1 MVVNHYKG
9 MKLAIHSLPF
19 FLFFLNLRSI
29 LFSRQTFAK
38 SHGGIFLVHFI
49 GQLLKSDRRESTS
62 IGPHE
67 SQVMRGCDHGTDRG
81 VIAGSN
87 F

>member
-19 FLFFLNLRSI
+19 FLFFHNLRSI

-49 GQLLKSDRRESTS
+49 GRFLTDIVVIVLVVFSMSEVLRR
-62 IGPHE
+62 
-67 SQVMRGCDHGTDRG
+67 
-81 VIAGSN
+81 
-87 F
+87 